1 MREAICFFLNG
12 KKIEITTAGEPG
24 LRPDM
29 TLFNWL
35 RLHQKLTGTK
45 EGCAEGDCGA
55 CSVVVGRLAGDNHP
69 VWQAVNACILFLPM
83 LHGTVLT
90 TIEGVAGTDGQLH
103 PVQQSM
109 IDNHGAQCG
118 FCTPGFVM
126 SLYAGW
132 CSGLAFNTSNIESLL
147 SGNLCRCTGYGP
159 IVRAGEALANMARPQ
174 WAIARLQADIDG
186 LRQMQEEEAEKG
198 LEISV
203 RGQRFNAPTSI
214 AELEQLYIENP
225 DAQILSGATDIG
237 LWVTKQHR
245 QLAHFIHIGR
255 VAELEQIEK
264 TDSLIKIGAGVT
276 HQQAM
281 TYLAEDYPAL
291 QEIWAR
297 FGSAQVR
304 ASGRVCANIANA
316 SPIGDLSP
324 CFLALGAEILLN
336 RGGDKRQIRLEDFF
350 IDYGQQDR
358 LSGEFVEAVLL
369 PRLSDDQHLY
379 AYKIS
384 KRFDQDISAVLMAAC
399 IKIDQDKI
407 ADIKVGFGGMAAIPK
422 RAINLEACL
431 KGQAVSEL
439 AKLGQL
445 STTALADAVTQALAA
460 DFDPIDDMRASRAY
474 RLVVAAQLVEKLFI
488 EHLSGYCRLSSPRA
502 FRVPD
507 DFTMAAKS

>member
-12 KKIEITTAGEPG
+12 KKIEITTASEPG

-29 TLFNWL
+29 TLLNWL

-55 CSVVVGRLAGDNHP
+55 CSVVVGRLAGDNNP

-90 TIEGVAGTDGQLH
+90 TIEGVAGTDVQLH

-132 CSGLAFNTSNIESLL
+132 CSGLEFNTSNIESLL

-186 LRQMQEEEAEKG
+186 LRKMQEEYAKKG
-198 LEISV
+198 LEISI

-214 AELEQLYIENP
+214 AELEQIYIENP

-245 QLAHFIHIGR
+245 QLTHFIHIGR

-264 TDSLIKIGAGVT
+264 TDSHIKIGAGVT
-276 HQQAM
+276 HEQAM
-281 TYLAEDYPAL
+281 TYLAEDYSAL

-304 ASGRVCANIANA
+304 ASGRVCANIASA
-316 SPIGDLSP
+316 SPARTIGP
-324 CFLALGAEILLN
+324 
-336 RGGDKRQIRLEDFF
+336 
-350 IDYGQQDR
+350 
-358 LSGEFVEAVLL
+358 
-369 PRLSDDQHLY
+369 
-379 AYKIS
+379 
-384 KRFDQDISAVLMAAC
+384 
-399 IKIDQDKI
+399 
-407 ADIKVGFGGMAAIPK
+407 
-422 RAINLEACL
+422 
-431 KGQAVSEL
+431 
-439 AKLGQL
+439 
-445 STTALADAVTQALAA
+445 
-460 DFDPIDDMRASRAY
+460 
-474 RLVVAAQLVEKLFI
+474 
-488 EHLSGYCRLSSPRA
+488 
-502 FRVPD
+502 
-507 DFTMAAKS
+507 

>member
-1 MREAICFFLNG
+1 M
-12 KKIEITTAGEPG
+12 
-24 LRPDM
+24 
-29 TLFNWL
+29 
-35 RLHQKLTGTK
+35 
-45 EGCAEGDCGA
+45 
-55 CSVVVGRLAGDNHP
+55 
-69 VWQAVNACILFLPM
+69 
-83 LHGTVLT
+83 
-90 TIEGVAGTDGQLH
+90 
-103 PVQQSM
+103 
-109 IDNHGAQCG
+109 
-118 FCTPGFVM
+118 
-126 SLYAGW
+126 
-132 CSGLAFNTSNIESLL
+132 
-147 SGNLCRCTGYGP
+147 
-159 IVRAGEALANMARPQ
+159 
-174 WAIARLQADIDG
+174 
-186 LRQMQEEEAEKG
+186 
-198 LEISV
+198 
-203 RGQRFNAPTSI
+203 
-214 AELEQLYIENP
+214 
-225 DAQILSGATDIG
+225 
-237 LWVTKQHR
+237 TKQHR

-264 TDSLIKIGAGVT
+264 TDSHIKIGAGVT

-358 LSGEFVEAVLL
+358 LPGEFVEAILL
-369 PRLSDDQHLY
+369 PRLPDDQHLY

-399 IKIDQDKI
+399 IEIDQDKI
-407 ADIKVGFGGMAAIPK
+407 ADIKIGFGGMAAIPK
-422 RAINLEACL
+422 RAINLEGCL

-445 STTALADAVTQALAA
+445 STTALANAVTQALAA
-460 DFDPIDDMRASRAY
+460 DFDPIDDMRASRTY
-474 RLVVAAQLVEKLFI
+474 RLVVAAQLVEKLFK